1 MSSGLPTSGSSDA
14 RPVRSVPSAGS
25 ATLAALMLLAA
36 GAVAVRFAIDA
47 ILSGIRAHNPITLLG
62 AGVSLAAA
70 TLFAWYAPAR
80 RAAQTHHGS
89 FFEHDS
95 LGSPLPGSRWEKSGG
110 FSGDSP
116 SAPYAPEMA
125 GLERLADTVR
135 NANPEEH
142 YALAMDLVRSAMRSA
157 NACVFFRDAASGDF
171 FCSNW
176 LPNERRSRAP
186 LDPIR
191 LRKDAFTVR
200 RLSRLAT
207 PLAIDAGDFAAWE
220 HGLENLPEQLERRR
234 EEIETLQIARAR
246 LLAPIVVREECV
258 ALLILGAREANA
270 EYLSADRD
278 LAAALAAQLFFLLP
292 SSQPARRSAQP

>member
-1 MSSGLPTSGSSDA
+1 
-14 RPVRSVPSAGS
+14 
-25 ATLAALMLLAA
+25 
-36 GAVAVRFAIDA
+36 VRFALDA
-47 ILSGIRAHNPITLLG
+47 ILSGLRAHNPITLLG
-62 AGVSLAAA
+62 AAVSLAAA

-95 LGSPLPGSRWEKSGG
+95 LGSPLPGSRWERSGG
-110 FSGDSP
+110 YSDNGN

-125 GLERLADTVR
+125 GLERLADR
-135 NANPEEH
+135 ARGADPDEQ

-157 NACVFFRDAASGDF
+157 NACIFFRDTTSGDY
-171 FCSNW
+171 FCANW

-186 LDPIR
+186 LDPIC

-200 RLSRLAT
+200 RLARLGT
-207 PLAIDAGDFAAWE
+207 PLAIDSGDFAAWE
-220 HGLENLPEQLERRR
+220 HGLENAPEQLERRR

-246 LLAPIVVREECV
+246 LLAPISVREECV
-258 ALLILGAREANA
+258 ALLVLGAREANA

-292 SSQPARRSAQP
+292 ASQPVRRSAQP